1 MSNSHLGVTPP
12 PPLPQLW
19 SHALEFD
26 PSEDELP
33 PSTATNIPSTSVVP
47 PLAAPT
53 AASTA
58 AFDSKIA
65 DAIVA
70 LFAHMY
76 VIHTDLVERI
86 GQVHERVDLIVEH
99 QEHDIKVMRDTLSA
113 LSRQHAEFYHC
124 SQ

>member
-1 MSNSHLGVTPP
+1 
-12 PPLPQLW
+12 
-19 SHALEFD
+19 
-26 PSEDELP
+26 
-33 PSTATNIPSTSVVP
+33 
-47 PLAAPT
+47 
-53 AASTA
+53 
-58 AFDSKIA
+58 
-65 DAIVA
+65 
-70 LFAHMY
+70 MY